1 MRRLLLPCWM
11 ILALAAPAAAAVPI
25 QDPSQMGRLAAD
37 QRLVAEQV
45 RRLTRLLET
54 LEQRDRAED
63 RAARADLL
71 AQAAARLKGVETG
84 GELAAVI
91 EAIAG
96 DLAALRTG
104 AALDAQQSAIRT
116 LEDLLALLLET
127 QTSVEEQQRR
137 TSLEEFLKQMQ
148 ELLRRQ
154 EELRR
159 RNEDLLPKKAEAGA
173 NASASQSAES
183 PASGVTGAAREM
195 SASERALREE
205 LARLAEEQ
213 HRLAEEI
220 AKSGR
225 NNRSQ
230 EASGAAEHAAHAAE
244 QLDAAAQQGE
254 SQQGESQ
261 QGESQQG
268 ESQQGESQQG
278 ESQQGESQQ
287 GESQQ
292 GESQQ
297 SAAEQQRATEEA
309 LKQAIRQAKQDL
321 QQLENRKRL
330 QDLED
335 VLLLA
340 EQILAAH
347 RAEEDTLRELAAA
360 GVDRLTRA
368 QRARLRQ
375 SARTEEDLAASTQS
389 LLVKIETLGAST
401 FPFFLKSLQEDHRRL
416 AQEVGPPRLELDEHA
431 LLLAADL
438 RLNWESLIE
447 VIRIEQERI
456 RRKME
461 QPEEGP
467 GSGSANPNQAL
478 VDFAM
483 ELQLLKRLQQS
494 LAGDLAWSR
503 RRHER
508 YAQAGI
514 VTGPEDELELR
525 GLLDRQLELRRQFEG
540 MLARYQGLNPD
551 VVGGGNL

>member
-244 QLDAAAQQGE
+244 QLDAAA
-254 SQQGESQ
+254 
-261 QGESQQG
+261 
-268 ESQQGESQQG
+268 QQGESQQG